1 MWTQDEMQVK
11 DTTQDRAGWRTVGA
25 LTAAILV
32 ALLGMTGVQLAS
44 MSSFPFPIENATSL
58 AFLSSL
64 HWFVGAPLLAYVA
77 TRFRPRSSSWPVVL
91 LVHLGSCAV
100 LVGAGVWTEQFLEHG
115 HLEELTEFESTEELD
130 QFLGAFRA
138 MVGEREVDILSG
150 LEQSGPFFTTEGAPM
165 MGEMYFESQAPE
177 VSLSMLLQ
185 LPTFVA
191 LMMMAHALL
200 AFAELKD
207 RKVQEARLRGELSV
221 AQLAALRMQVQP
233 HFLFN
238 TLNSVNA
245 LMGSDVDR
253 ARKMLAD
260 LASLLRVSF
269 QDGDAHEIKLG
280 AELELVQKYAQ
291 IQGVRFGERLALEVD
306 APQDLLDAH
315 VPALALQPIVENS
328 IIHGVERSTRPVQ
341 IRIRAWR
348 EGDDLRIAILDDGPG
363 SSQDGT
369 PGIGLK
375 NTSARL
381 TEMYGD
387 RASLDAGPIATG
399 GFEVQLKLPFHTTPA
414 GSASDA

>member
-1 MWTQDEMQVK
+1 MQAK
-11 DTTQDRAGWRTVGA
+11 DTAQGRAGWRTVGA

-44 MSSFPFPIENATSL
+44 ILSMPFPIENATTL

-77 TRFRPRSSSWPVVL
+77 TRFRPRSCSWPVVL
-91 LVHLGSCAV
+91 LVHLCVCAL
-100 LVGAGVWTEQFLEHG
+100 LVGAGIWT
-115 HLEELTEFESTEELD
+115 D
-130 QFLGAFRA
+130 QYQ
-138 MVGEREVDILSG
+138 EREHQKELSG
-150 LEQSGPFFTTEGAPM
+150 LGDALEFKHMIAGIRELIDGVDVAITQREGTGDLLDTHEGASVIRDV
-165 MGEMYFESQAPE
+165 YVESVPAGLG
-177 VSLSMLLQ
+177 LSILVQ

-191 LMMMAHALL
+191 LMMMVHALL

-221 AQLAALRMQVQP
+221 AQLTALRMQVQP

-245 LMGSDVDR
+245 LMGRDVDR

-269 QDGDAHEIKLG
+269 QDGEVHEIKLG
-280 AELELVQKYAQ
+280 AELELVQKYVQ
-291 IQGVRFGERLALEVD
+291 IQGVRFGDRLALDVD
-306 APQDLLDAH
+306 APGDLLDAY

-328 IIHGVERSTRPVQ
+328 VIHGVERSTHPVQ

-348 EGDDLRIAILDDGPG
+348 EGSALRIEILDDGPG
-363 SSQDGT
+363 ASRGGT

-381 TEMYGD
+381 AEMYGD
-387 RASLDAGPIATG
+387 GASLEAGPIAAG
-399 GFEVQLKLPFHTTPA
+399 GFKVQLVLPLHTSPA
-414 GSASDA
+414 GSAADA